1 MKKHLRLLFQS
12 LKMTAIG
19 VVVVTIVFALNQ
31 VNISRFFPIRTV
43 RVYGVNRID
52 HEDVKSRL
60 APLVN
65 NGFFAVNVEYI
76 RDRLTQLP
84 WVQTLSVR
92 RVWPDQIELSVVE
105 KKPIAHWN
113 AESLLSEAGE
123 LFSPGT
129 SSIPSRL
136 PQFLGPSGQQ
146 LFVYRNFKDFN
157 RILSPLH
164 AKISTLELTP
174 YFTWKITLNNGMT
187 MQIGHKDILTRLSH
201 FVKVYPKIVGSREG
215 EIEYIDLRYPNGVA
229 VRWKEIKGSNLDIGQ
244 IALKK

>member
-1 MKKHLRLLFQS
+1 MKKHLRLLFQT
-12 LKMTAIG
+12 LKMTTIG
-19 VVVVTIVFALNQ
+19 IVVVTIIFALNQ

-43 RVYGVNRID
+43 RVYGANRVD
-52 HEDVKSRL
+52 HEDVKLRL
-60 APLVN
+60 MPLVN

-92 RVWPDQIELSVVE
+92 RVWPDQVELSVVE
-105 KKPIAHWN
+105 KKPVAHWN
-113 AESLLSEAGE
+113 AESLLSDAGE
-123 LFSPGT
+123 LFTPGDNAFT
-129 SSIPSRL
+129 TTL
-136 PQFLGPSGQQ
+136 PQFIGPDGQQ

-174 YFTWKITLNNGMT
+174 YFTWKITLNNGIA

-201 FVKVYPKIVGSREG
+201 FVRVYPKIVGSREG
-215 EIEYIDLRYPNGVA
+215 EIDYIDLRYPNGVA
-229 VRWKEIKGSNLDIGQ
+229 VRWKESKEASLGNGHVTL
-244 IALKK
+244 

>member
-12 LKMTAIG
+12 IKMTTIG
-19 VVVVTIVFALNQ
+19 IVVVTIIFALNQ

-43 RVYGVNRID
+43 RVYGANRVD
-52 HEDVKSRL
+52 HEDVKLRL
-60 APLVN
+60 MPLVD

-92 RVWPDQIELSVVE
+92 RVWPDQVELSVVE
-105 KKPIAHWN
+105 KKPVAHWN
-113 AESLLSEAGE
+113 AESLLSDAGE
-123 LFSPGT
+123 LFTPGDVAVT
-129 SSIPSRL
+129 MAL
-136 PQFLGPSGQQ
+136 PQFIGPDGQQ

-174 YFTWKITLNNGMT
+174 YFTWKITLNNGIA
-187 MQIGHKDILTRLSH
+187 MQIGHKDILTRLGH
-201 FVKVYPKIVGSREG
+201 FVRVYPKIVGSREG
-215 EIEYIDLRYPNGVA
+215 EIAYIDLRYPNGVA
-229 VRWKEIKGSNLDIGQ
+229 VRWKESKEASLDNGHV
-244 IALKK
+244 AL